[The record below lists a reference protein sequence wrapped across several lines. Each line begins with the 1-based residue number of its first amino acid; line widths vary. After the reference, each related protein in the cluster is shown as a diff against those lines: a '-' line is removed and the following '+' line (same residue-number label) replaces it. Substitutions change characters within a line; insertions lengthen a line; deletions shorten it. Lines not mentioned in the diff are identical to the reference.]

1 MQKPKWPPD
10 THIKCLLDDFSIDEL
25 VGAIKSKV
33 QENGGSIQRPD
44 ALMEAARVRE
54 EEDYLRDRDQLMR
67 DYRWIGGI
75 KQPIAQTVADLT
87 KLVADVNAN
96 HKFNIAIGP
105 GQMGITIIRS
115 GYVSLAIGY
124 QQPIANYVGD
134 SGATECHLWIAEYS
148 GLLGMIG
155 EGTWYVD
162 HPKRLKLHKFKVDVG
177 RDRGL
182 LWRVDRK
189 KEYIQ
194 ASGLADYILRIF
206 LDLISRANQGKVEK
220 PHI

>member
-1 MQKPKWPPD
+1 VFR
-10 THIKCLLDDFSIDEL
+10 CLLDDFSIDEL

-96 HKFNIAIGP
+96 DKFNIAIGP

-162 HPKRLKLHKFKVDVG
+162 HPNPHSPDDAPSLGTDG
-177 RDRGL
+177 A
-182 LWRVDRK
+182 
-189 KEYIQ
+189 IQ
-194 ASGLADYILRIF
+194 I
-206 LDLISRANQGKVEK
+206 
-220 PHI
+220 